1 MSSFWQ
7 HLREWQSYDTWIVLT
22 GAVVAMSCAVPGLWL
37 LLRRQSMMG
46 DALSHTALPAVVG
59 AFLVV
64 VAAQAH
70 GFVPAGSFDLVLSS
84 GLFLSAILVGVLTTF
99 LTEWLQRIGRV
110 ESSAAL
116 GVVFTSLFAL
126 GLILV
131 RRYADRVHIDPDC
144 FLFGALELTVLD
156 TVRMGPL
163 EVPKAILINGTV
175 LLLNGILLWVT
186 FKEVRLSAF
195 DPDMANTIGINSR
208 FVHYALM
215 AVTALAVVAAF
226 ETVGSILVVGLL
238 IVPPAAALL
247 LSRRFSSVMFLS
259 LGIGAA
265 ASLSGHV
272 LARAVVPA
280 VFEMLG
286 YREVLAAGTSGMI
299 ATAAGLIFTIA
310 VGVRWA
316 EGVDHRLR
324 LVVRIAAEDQLGT
337 LYRIEEPGPGGTES
351 SKAGRTWL
359 QRFALWRLRSRGS
372 VERRNGEFVLT
383 PRGREAAVRLV
394 RAHRLFES
402 YMQRHF
408 QIPDDHLH
416 ATAHNV
422 EHFLDEELQ
431 GVLEE
436 ELDRPERDPHGRAIP
451 PDPKRDPVAGTL
463 PPPAP
468 PA

>member
-22 GAVVAMSCAVPGLWL
+22 GAIVAMSCAVPGLWL

-46 DALSHTALPAVVG
+46 DALSHTALPAVVS
-59 AFLVV
+59 AFLVA
-64 VAAQAH
+64 VAAKSR
-70 GFVPAGSFDLVLSS
+70 GLVPEDGFDLLLSS

-99 LTEWLQRIGRV
+99 LTEWLQRIGKV

-116 GVVFTSLFAL
+116 GVVFTSLFAV
-126 GLILV
+126 GLLLV
-131 RRYADRVHIDPDC
+131 RKYADQAHIDADC
-144 FLFGALELTVLD
+144 VLFGSLELTVLD

-163 EVPKAILINGTV
+163 EVPKAILVNAVV
-175 LLLNGILLWVT
+175 LLLNGILLSLT

-238 IVPPAAALL
+238 IVPPATALL
-247 LSRRFSSVMFLS
+247 LSRRFLNVMLLS

-265 ASLSGHV
+265 ASLAGHV
-272 LARAVVPA
+272 LARAAAPA
-280 VFEMLG
+280 IFAKLG
-286 YREVLAAGTSGMI
+286 YPEVQAAGTSGMI
-299 ATAAGLIFTIA
+299 ATAAGLLFTLA
-310 VGVRWA
+310 AALKWMEAAG
-316 EGVDHRLR
+316 HRLR
-324 LVVRIAAEDQLGT
+324 LTFRIAAEDQLGA
-337 LYRIEEPGPGGTES
+337 LYRLEEPGAIGTETS
-351 SKAGRTWL
+351 SIGQTWL
-359 QRFALWRLRSRGS
+359 QRLALWRLRGRGE
-372 VERRNGEFVLT
+372 VERQEAGFALT
-383 PRGREAAVRLV
+383 SRGRETAVRLV

-431 GVLEE
+431 GILEE
-436 ELDRPERDPHGRAIP
+436 ELDRPDQDPHGRAIP
-451 PDPKRDPVAGTL
+451 RTPGRDTAS
-463 PPPAP
+463 PPPPDNA
-468 PA
+468 